1 MASLIK
7 VRRRRPIRESNLPTR
22 ITPRRL
28 FEEVCR
34 VMGTDEQAAKSRSRK
49 ARLVKTRAIYAY
61 LGREFKFTFDE
72 IGGSGPNSK
81 KRYRPSS
88 TD

>member
-49 ARLVKTRAIYAY
+49 ARLVKTRAI
-61 LGREFKFTFDE
+61 
-72 IGGSGPNSK
+72 
-81 KRYRPSS
+81 
-88 TD
+88 